1 MKLLTSFSIRHWE
14 GEIIN
19 FVLYWKRWTFLIPT
33 NLICLKFYW
42 IDGSWNELHCK
53 AVHSFSKGPYVEFY
67 NFCKSLQIPLDL
79 IPSGD
84 ELAHIRLPAAEP
96 EKKDTQVGTMKSALK
111 RTLIYETVKIMC
123 EWRPLRKVWS
133 CLPIINMFYE
143 WFALLFIITNEK
155 LTSNCSTNITS
166 ACM

>member
-1 MKLLTSFSIRHWE
+1 M
-14 GEIIN
+14 
-19 FVLYWKRWTFLIPT
+19 
-33 NLICLKFYW
+33 
-42 IDGSWNELHCK
+42 
-53 AVHSFSKGPYVEFY
+53 EFY

-123 EWRPLRKVWS
+123 EWRPLRKV
-133 CLPIINMFYE
+133 
-143 WFALLFIITNEK
+143 
-155 LTSNCSTNITS
+155 
-166 ACM
+166 